1 MPKKIFIV
9 EDEAIVALE
18 IARSIEKL
26 GYECV
31 GMAADYGKAVRD
43 IKEKV
48 PDLVVIDIMLRGE
61 KNGIDIAR
69 EISRDPGNIPFVY
82 LTSVT
87 DEKWMRAAIATEPV
101 GYLLKPFRREEL
113 QSTLLLAFRKQ
124 EKQERPAEVMSAV
137 MEEKERIVLGYG
149 YFYERK
155 IDRVFFE
162 DRHIPLGSKESKLLR
177 LLLDAGGKVV
187 PFQNLEELIWEGQ
200 PVSDS
205 TLRTLIYRLK
215 TKLDPRLIETVPR
228 LGCRLV
234 CNRAEKY
241 FSEKRTDA

>member
-1 MPKKIFIV
+1 MMPKRIFVV

-18 IARSIEKL
+18 IARTVEKF
-26 GYECV
+26 GYVCV
-31 GMAADYGKAVRD
+31 GMAADYEGALRN
-43 IKEKV
+43 IREKL
-48 PDLVVIDIMLRGE
+48 PDLVVIDLMLKGDRT
-61 KNGIDIAR
+61 GIDIAR
-69 EISRDPGNIPFVY
+69 ELHNISESISFIY

-87 DEKWMRAAIATEPV
+87 DERWMHEAIATEPA

-113 QSTLLLAFRKQ
+113 QSTLLLAFHKQ
-124 EKQERPAEVMSAV
+124 DLRLGGSSINTQEDS
-137 MEEKERIVLGYG
+137 ERISLGYG
-149 YFYERK
+149 YYYDRK

-162 DRHIPLGSKESKLLR
+162 ERHIPLGSREKDLLR
-177 LLLDAGGKVV
+177 ILIDAGGDVV
-187 PFQNLEELIWEGQ
+187 PFGILEELIWGGQ

-234 CNRAEKY
+234 RGMVEKDL
-241 FSEKRTDA
+241 SEKGTDA

>member
-1 MPKKIFIV
+1 MPKRIFIV

-18 IARSIEKL
+18 IARSIKKM
-26 GYECV
+26 GYMCA
-31 GMAADYGKAVRD
+31 GMAADYEEALRSILED
-43 IKEKV
+43 P
-48 PDLVVIDIMLRGE
+48 PDLVLIDIMLRGE
-61 KNGIDIAR
+61 RNGIDIAR
-69 EISRDPGNIPFVY
+69 EINKDPGNIPFIY

-87 DEKWMRAAIATEPV
+87 DEKWMREAIATEPV

-113 QSTLLLAFRKQ
+113 QSTLLLAFQ
-124 EKQERPAEVMSAV
+124 KQERLAEGSKVET
-137 MEEKERIVLGYG
+137 EESERIFLGHG

-155 IDRVFFE
+155 IDQVFFE
-162 DRHIPLGSKESKLLR
+162 DRHIPLGSKERKLLR
-177 LLLDAGGKVV
+177 LLLDADGNVV
-187 PFQNLEELIWEGQ
+187 PFRILEELIWGGQ

-234 CNRAEKY
+234 RGKVEKDL
-241 FSEKRTDA
+241 SEKGTDA